1 MRGETL
7 KREHAKVQRNKRHA
21 QEEAEGEAKLCGVQ
35 EVDDN
40 ASTEPLSEAESANEA
55 QEDGEASIGD
65 LFPMDLEGA
74 PEPTTLA
81 GHFGT
86 AQLRDPN
93 LANALQQVKM
103 VDGSLIEGV
112 NQERRPVV
120 PGRPSLPVGAEG
132 GGGVWQPS
140 GGSPRNGD

>member
-1 MRGETL
+1 MRGETS
-7 KREHAKVQRNKRHA
+7 KREHAKVPRNKRHA
-21 QEEAEGEAKLCGVQ
+21 QEEANGEAKLCGVQ

-55 QEDGEASIGD
+55 QEASIGD

-81 GHFGT
+81 GRFGT
-86 AQLRDPN
+86 AQLEDPN

-112 NQERRPVV
+112 NQTP
-120 PGRPSLPVGAEG
+120 LPMMC
-132 GGGVWQPS
+132 
-140 GGSPRNGD
+140 R